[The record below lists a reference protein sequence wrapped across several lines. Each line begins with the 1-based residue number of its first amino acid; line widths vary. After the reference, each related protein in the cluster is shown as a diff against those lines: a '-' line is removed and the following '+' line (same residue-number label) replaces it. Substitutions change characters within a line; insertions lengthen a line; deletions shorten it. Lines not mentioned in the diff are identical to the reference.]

1 MKTPGL
7 PVHFPSF
14 NGQAHRAIDIRT
26 VSESQVTTWLEDD
39 FHHFGVTVF
48 HDGESVT
55 DVAVATPR
63 HPYTTCASAGPPLRA
78 LVGAPLVERA
88 SYVGRWIN
96 MREQCTHVFDLA
108 GLAMAHAA
116 AGRKHRRYQSTIDD
130 RPIVEVHASGQRTL
144 GSGRAVL
151 LQDGVE
157 VMAWDLDRYQI
168 TSPEAWAGQSLKKGF
183 RAKTETIELEPA
195 EHAMILRRSIM
206 VAGGRSA
213 DRDTVLLP
221 RENNKPAVCYTYQPS
236 QRPEAEWITDSLRDW
251 SDDQDELLKDI
262 DFPPPVR

>member
-48 HDGESVT
+48 HDGGCVT
-55 DVAVATPR
+55 DVDVVTPR
-63 HPYTTCASAGPPLRA
+63 HPYTTCASAGQSLRA

-88 SYVGRWIN
+88 SDVGRWLN

-116 AGRKHRRYQSTIDD
+116 AGRKHRRYQTTIDD
-130 RPIVEVHASGQRTL
+130 RAVVAVHMSGQRTL
-144 GSGRAVL
+144 GSGRAAL

-157 VMAWDLDRYQI
+157 VMIWDLDRYEI
-168 TSPEAWAGQSLKKGF
+168 TSPGTWAGQSLKQGF
-183 RAKTETIELEPA
+183 RAKTETLALDSA

-221 RENNKPAVCYTYQPS
+221 RENTKPAVCHTYQPT
-236 QRPEAEWITDSLRDW
+236 QRPQAEFITDSVRDW
-251 SDDQDELLKDI
+251 SNSQDELLKNI
-262 DFPPPVR
+262 